1 MFAQTDLGATL
12 SWEPPS
18 SSSPAEIVEYSVY
31 LAVRGQPA
39 GGAGGQ
45 QLAFMRVYCG
55 AEPQCVVSNAHL
67 SQALID
73 TSTKPAVIFRIA
85 AKNDKGYGPAT
96 QVRWLQDANSGA
108 GAGVGAAAGGAAGA
122 QPHAGGAAEAA
133 TATGGSGLGVN
144 PAIALLPGIKR
155 PGEAA
160 GAELSAEKRARPD
173 SGDN

>member
-1 MFAQTDLGATL
+1 MQTDLGATL

-39 GGAGGQ
+39 GAGGQ

-96 QVRWLQDANSGA
+96 QVRWLQDASSGA
-108 GAGVGAAAGGAAGA
+108 GAGPGGAAGA
-122 QPHAGGAAEAA
+122 QTHAVHAGGAAEATSA
-133 TATGGSGLGVN
+133 AGGSGLGVN

-155 PGEAA
+155 PGETAA
-160 GAELSAEKRARPD
+160 VEQPTEKRARPD
-173 SGDN
+173 SGDSHN